1 MAKGDRSIPASLL
14 DDLCSSLGYADDALV
29 EAETSEEN
37 RIATLLALKAVY
49 DFSKSVGLKSSALRN
64 LSMALQDIDRGQSP
78 ALFEPSIQHRP
89 KEPAKLFILK
99 AAAAA
104 AMQLLMDSG
113 KTKKEAAAIVAT
125 KLELAGFRQGSSAKL
140 ASAGTIARW
149 RDRYIG
155 CSDEEGA
162 DAYKFALQEARA
174 RFPTPAKQAEQV
186 MRGFKNLVRNL
197 DKPPS

>member
-14 DDLCSSLGYADDALV
+14 NDLCISLGHADDALV

-37 RIATLLALKAVY
+37 RIAALLALKAVY
-49 DFSKSVGLKSSALRN
+49 DFLRSVGLKSSALRN
-64 LSMALQDIDRGQSP
+64 LSMALQDIHRGQSP
-78 ALFEPSIQHRP
+78 SLFKPSIQHRP
-89 KEPAKLFILK
+89 NESAQLFILK
-99 AAAAA
+99 AVAAAA
-104 AMQLLMDSG
+104 VQLLMDSG
-113 KTKKEAAAIVAT
+113 KTKEEAAAIVAT
-125 KLELAGFRQGSSAKL
+125 RLDLAGFRLSGSKL
-140 ASAGTIARW
+140 ASPRTIAGW
-149 RDRYIG
+149 RERFSGY
-155 CSDEEGA
+155 SAEEGA